1 MPNLQQIADALSGFG
16 AGTQGQGGQFA
27 ESMARRAAYA
37 QQEKQRIEDL
47 DKERISMMVKDAW
60 TADKLLNENKPEVA
74 LRMLQ
79 NRVENIKRLG
89 GDPSHTQEVIDGLTS
104 GDPARV
110 AQTRQDVKLFADSGI
125 AYGSWTPPQP
135 KIKEAKWVDGIGW
148 TGITEGGQMVAPENT
163 PEFQSKIAEAQKQS
177 MKMNDYQ
184 RVSAAQRQQE
194 IAIQQ
199 QQLQEQIKKG
209 APVTYQTDENGNL
222 VAVPTSVPSGVS
234 PTASPV
240 TSQSGEP
247 IRGKQ
252 QPLSEA
258 QSNAAL
264 FGARAKEAQSI
275 LDKIGSDYGV
285 TGLGAKKSVEWI
297 PGVGQAANA
306 MLSTNQQMVD
316 QAQRDFINA
325 ILRKESGAAIGKDE
339 FANAQRQYFPQTGD
353 SAEVI
358 AQKKA
363 NRETAIAGLDV
374 ASGSGTK
381 QIESKKNTTKTVHWN
396 DLP

>member
-60 TADKLLNENKPEVA
+60 MADKLLNENKPEVT

-110 AQTRQDVKLFADSGI
+110 AQTRQDVKLFADAGI
-125 AYGSWTPPQP
+125 AYGAWAPPQP

-184 RVSAAQRQQE
+184 RISAAQRQQE
-194 IAIQQ
+194 IEIQQ
-199 QQLQEQIKKG
+199 KQLEQNSPQNKAALDIATANEKAKNEQSVKTQAAQDQAAKDNQTAYNVYQEAVKG
-209 APVTYQTDENGNL
+209 LTGALSGTTTGKVAGALPAITTSAQVAEGATAAMAPVLKQLFRTAGEGSFSDSDQKLLMQMIPTRSDNADAVKAKIENINNIVQTKLGMK
-222 VAVPTSVPSGVS
+222 T
-234 PTASPV
+234 
-240 TSQSGEP
+240 QS
-247 IRGKQ
+247 
-252 QPLSEA
+252 S
-258 QSNAAL
+258 AADRL
-264 FGARAKEAQSI
+264 AK
-275 LDKIGSDYGV
+275 LKG
-285 TGLGAKKSVEWI
+285 
-297 PGVGQAANA
+297 GQ
-306 MLSTNQQMVD
+306 
-316 QAQRDFINA
+316 
-325 ILRKESGAAIGKDE
+325 
-339 FANAQRQYFPQTGD
+339 
-353 SAEVI
+353 
-358 AQKKA
+358 
-363 NRETAIAGLDV
+363 
-374 ASGSGTK
+374 
-381 QIESKKNTTKTVHWN
+381 
-396 DLP
+396 